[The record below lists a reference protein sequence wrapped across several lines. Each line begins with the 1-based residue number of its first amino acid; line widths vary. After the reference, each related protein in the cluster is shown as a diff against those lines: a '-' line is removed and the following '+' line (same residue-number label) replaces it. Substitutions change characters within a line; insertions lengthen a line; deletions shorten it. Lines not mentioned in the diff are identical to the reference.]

1 MQRWRQGH
9 HAHVEG
15 RRSSGTRS
23 GNRSWLGSQQ
33 LQAARIMQMAENGS
47 RPTFWRAIARLQP
60 PRRSLSGWG
69 VISQSEENDQ
79 NSCRCGYYHRHN
91 DLPQPGEPRGR
102 VFFRAPGV
110 QFDPGTRTDPE
121 SSFNTEFSRLE
132 VPGSNRFSKSAP
144 TLSRSLPY
152 LASNLASTQAS
163 VSAAV
168 ALGDNAGHA
177 R

>member
-33 LQAARIMQMAENGS
+33 LQAARIIQMAENGS
-47 RPTFWRAIARLQP
+47 RLTFWRAIARLQP

-79 NSCRCGYYHRHN
+79 NSCRYAYYHPHN
-91 DLPQPGEPRGR
+91 ALRQPGEPRGR
-102 VFFRAPGV
+102 VFFRASGV
-110 QFDPGTRTDPE
+110 QFDPTPRTDPE
-121 SSFNTEFSRLE
+121 SSFNAEFNPL
-132 VPGSNRFSKSAP
+132 VGVGSNRFSKSGP

-152 LASNLASTQAS
+152 KRAPGDPTNLRPAE
-163 VSAAV
+163 
-168 ALGDNAGHA
+168 AL
-177 R
+177 